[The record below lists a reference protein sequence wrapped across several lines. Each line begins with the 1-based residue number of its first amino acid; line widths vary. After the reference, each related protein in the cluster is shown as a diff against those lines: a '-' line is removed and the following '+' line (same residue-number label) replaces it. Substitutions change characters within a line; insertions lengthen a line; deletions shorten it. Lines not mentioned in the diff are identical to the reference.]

1 MAEEMDEQ
9 HVFEQ
14 KTSYE
19 KYSLLEK
26 RELALKVK
34 ECKAEDIVESVYE
47 RKDSLG
53 SKKKTSHSG
62 YA

>member
-1 MAEEMDEQ
+1 MAEEMEEQ
-9 HVFEQ
+9 HVFGQ
-14 KTSYE
+14 KSSYE
-19 KYSLLEK
+19 KHSLLER

-34 ECKAEDIVESVYE
+34 ECKAEYIAELVYE

-53 SKKKTSHSG
+53 SKKETSRSG